1 MARLSGPCAALSLHD
16 AQLHKR
22 VYAPGE
28 RDCLR
33 IRPRQFGYRTPLKK
47 LCKRRKLGI
56 ERASFAQI
64 VERARQIKQVA
75 GLAVAMP
82 EARKYAEHLQMPL
95 HADEIKVAQELSRGS
110 EADPP
115 SCEHRAIAC
124 DPACDA
130 RTRPSD
136 VAVLQ
141 ERYQVITD
149 RTVQCVLKI
158 DDARISLPNH
168 HEVARVIVT
177 MDEHL
182 RLSKS
187 CADQKFEGAAQYL
200 FLGCGWLESQMPATK
215 PFRHQRKLAC
225 ECLAVIGRKLLR
237 CRAAAHLDVGEH
249 TQSIRIQRVGV
260 SVRLELLQIR
270 PRA

>member
-141 ERYQVITD
+141 ERYQVIAD
-149 RTVQCVLKI
+149 RTAQRVLKI
-158 DDARISLPNH
+158 DDARVALGYG
-168 HEVARVIVT
+168 HEIARVIVA
-177 MDEHL
+177 MHEHL
-182 RLSKS
+182 RLRKR
-187 CADQKFEGAAQYL
+187 CGDQKFEGARQYL
-200 FLGCGWLESQMPATK
+200 LLGCVGFESQMAATK

-225 ECLAVIGRKLLR
+225 QRLAVIGWKLLR
-237 CRAAAHLDVGEH
+237 RTDAAYLDVGKRA
-249 TQSIRIQRVGV
+249 QGIGVQR
-260 SVRLELLQIR
+260 
-270 PRA
+270 